1 MPSFTNFTEVTKSS
15 DEVSVTWD
23 LESPG
28 VRPVLQVVVRWM
40 VEDDRTQLPTPED
53 FPVNNTQIFDSP
65 SQTFS
70 CNFTELS
77 SAQRYVVLIQG
88 TNLVGTSN
96 TFFVIE
102 TGKVLHIGFLLNANM
117 ILDICAYCPSI
128 SSIGFFILDVIFF
141 TSIDPPP
148 SVITAGVVG
157 AGELMLTCMSIFR
170 KRYCVTRALHMQEV

>member
-1 MPSFTNFTEVTKSS
+1 MTVPSVQQFLVSLTLICYLFSYFLPIYTVPSFTNFTEVTKSF

-28 VRPVLQVVVRWM
+28 VRPVQQVVVRWM
-40 VEDDRTQLPTPED
+40 VEDDRTQLPSPED

-70 CNFTELS
+70 CNFTGLS
-77 SAQRYVVLIQG
+77 FAQRYVVLIQG

-102 TGKVLHIGFLLNANM
+102 TGKILHIAFLLNANV
-117 ILDICAYCPSI
+117 IFTCCPSI
-128 SSIGFFILDVIFF
+128 LNLQVL
-141 TSIDPPP
+141 
-148 SVITAGVVG
+148 VV
-157 AGELMLTCMSIFR
+157 LF
-170 KRYCVTRALHMQEV
+170 

>member
-1 MPSFTNFTEVTKSS
+1 MPSFTNFTEVTTST

-28 VRPVLQVVVRWM
+28 VRPVQQVVVRWM
-40 VEDDRTQLPTPED
+40 VEDDRTQLPSPED

-70 CNFTELS
+70 CNFTGLS

-102 TGKVLHIGFLLNANM
+102 TGKVLHIAFLLNVNV
-117 ILDICAYCPSI
+117 IFTCCPSI
-128 SSIGFFILDVIFF
+128 LNLQVL
-141 TSIDPPP
+141 
-148 SVITAGVVG
+148 VVLF
-157 AGELMLTCMSIFR
+157 EM
-170 KRYCVTRALHMQEV
+170 